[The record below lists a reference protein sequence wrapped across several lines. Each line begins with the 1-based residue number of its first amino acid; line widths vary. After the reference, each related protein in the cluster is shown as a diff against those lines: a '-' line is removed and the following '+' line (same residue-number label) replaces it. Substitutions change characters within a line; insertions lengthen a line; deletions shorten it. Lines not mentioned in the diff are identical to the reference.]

1 MKPFI
6 YILIYFLFD
15 YDCTG
20 REVWKVRRVDAGEPF
35 GGYSSCPDTKCWCSG
50 SREVSMDIDGR
61 DALRMVG

>member
-1 MKPFI
+1 M
-6 YILIYFLFD
+6 
-15 YDCTG
+15 
-20 REVWKVRRVDAGEPF
+20 WKVRRVDAGEPF